1 MSCPEQVLN
10 KYLVNTEMKMTISF
24 LHRWSELLLINYKH
38 ILMNTFSWCSVLLTY
53 LSQSLY
59 VSSREDIVILLIR
72 HSKLGCTVEGPLKIT
87 FFHQLLAL
95 ARLRNTF
102 LKSCDFLFYTNIEMA
117 QLFTETLHLQ
127 LRKLTKL
134 FFHEAAVRFEE
145 INLQPLS

>member
-1 MSCPEQVLN
+1 MDIGQKTIVKPI
-10 KYLVNTEMKMTISF
+10 ISF

-102 LKSCDFLFYTNIEMA
+102 SINKVKERTEVYTPKHPREVNVIYVRNIESG
-117 QLFTETLHLQ
+117 Q
-127 LRKLTKL
+127 
-134 FFHEAAVRFEE
+134 
-145 INLQPLS
+145 